1 MSVKKTHIVLFS
13 LLTCSLSIGSAVAHD
28 VKEKK
33 KPKAGGLSGNFALG
47 LNTSEG
53 NTNIGRANI
62 SFLAKYGVKRP
73 GSFQHTLLGAYDY
86 ADRGVARGSNR
97 IETKNDKE
105 LSYKLDYNLTNRGS
119 LVAYLGYEDNKKAKL
134 ESQEM
139 IGVGYE
145 LTGLGTKR
153 HRFSVGLGVGDLSVE
168 YTDGTAGF
176 SGTAVRGSF
185 GYKGKLTKRLNF
197 STGLVVLAADERT
210 MTRAVSK
217 LDYAMSDRWS
227 LVLKHKQTR
236 YDTIPVTA
244 IDKKDDTTSL
254 NVVFK
259 F

>member
-1 MSVKKTHIVLFS
+1 MFATKSSFMLLSVLAFS
-13 LLTCSLSIGSAVAHD
+13 LPVSSAFAHE
-28 VKEKK
+28 EKK
-33 KPKAGGLSGNFALG
+33 KAPKVGGLSGNFALG

-62 SFLAKYGVKRP
+62 SFLAKYGVRRP
-73 GSFQHTLLGAYDY
+73 GSFEHTLLGAYDY
-86 ADRGVARGSNR
+86 ADRGVARGSSR

-145 LTGLGTKR
+145 LRGLGSKN

-168 YTDGTAGF
+168 YTDGTEGF
-176 SGTAVRGSF
+176 SGTALRGSI
-185 GYKGKLTKRLNF
+185 GYKGQLTKRF
-197 STGLVVLAADERT
+197 SVRTGVVVLAADERT
-210 MTRAVSK
+210 MTRAVTK
-217 LDYAMSDRWS
+217 LDYAMSNRWS
-227 LVLKHKQTR
+227 LVLKHKITQ
-236 YDTIPVTA
+236 YDKIPATA
-244 IDKKDDTTSL
+244 IDKKDDNISL
-254 NVVFK
+254 NVAFK